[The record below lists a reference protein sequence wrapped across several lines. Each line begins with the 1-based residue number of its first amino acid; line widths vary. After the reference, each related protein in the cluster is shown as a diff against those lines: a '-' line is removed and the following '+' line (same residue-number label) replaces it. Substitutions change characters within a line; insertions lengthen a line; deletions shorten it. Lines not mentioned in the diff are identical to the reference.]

1 MKKSKLVLLTVLI
14 ILVLYCGVVI
24 FVTKPNAFAFDSL
37 IKKSADSAATAAT
50 AAAAKTP
57 AEEKA
62 EHDALVAEMETIAA
76 KHADSAVEKAGK
88 NADAAIKDAIG
99 RLEVNDD
106 GEVDVAALVKV
117 AVENAVADVKAE
129 IIKEASDIATS
140 NILSHEDEVI
150 DAVTDNILANE
161 DEFVQTVLNRVLA
174 NEDEFA
180 QRVTDSVLA
189 KLEKALNEALDELSA
204 YTPQNDY
211 EAERKQI
218 RESEIQKLLEQLHD

>member
-24 FVTKPNAFAFDSL
+24 FVTKPNAFAFDSI

-57 AEEKA
+57 AQEKA

-88 NADAAIKDAIG
+88 NTDAAIKDALG
-99 RLEVNDD
+99 RLEVKD
-106 GEVDVAALVKV
+106 GEVDIASLVKM
-117 AVENAVADVKAE
+117 AVEDAVAEAKAE

-150 DAVTDNILANE
+150 DAVTDKILANE

-189 KLEKALNEALDELSA
+189 KLEQALNEALEELAA

>member
-24 FVTKPNAFAFDSL
+24 FITKPNAFAFDSI

-88 NADAAIKDAIG
+88 NADAAIKEALGKI
-99 RLEVNDD
+99 EVKD
-106 GEVDVAALVKV
+106 GEVDVASLVKM
-117 AVENAVADVKAE
+117 AVDDAVAEAKAE
-129 IIKEASDIATS
+129 IIKEASSIATS

-150 DAVTDNILANE
+150 DAVTDKILANE
-161 DEFVQTVLNRVLA
+161 DEFVQTVLNRVLE

-180 QRVTDSVLA
+180 KRVTDSVLA
-189 KLEKALNEALDELSA
+189 RLEQALNEALEELAA

-211 EAERKQI
+211 DAQRKQI

>member
-24 FVTKPNAFAFDSL
+24 FVTKPNAFAFDSI

-50 AAAAKTP
+50 AAAAMTP
-57 AEEKA
+57 AQEKA

-88 NADAAIKDAIG
+88 NTDAAIKDALG
-99 RLEVNDD
+99 RLEVKD
-106 GEVDVAALVKV
+106 GEVDVASLVKM
-117 AVENAVADVKAE
+117 AVEDAVAEAKAE

-150 DAVTDNILANE
+150 DAVTDKILANE

-189 KLEKALNEALDELSA
+189 KLEQALNEALEELAA

>member
-1 MKKSKLVLLTVLI
+1 MKKNKLVLLTVLI

-24 FVTKPNAFAFDSL
+24 FVTKPNAFAFDSI

-88 NADAAIKDAIG
+88 NADAAIKEALG
-99 RLEVNDD
+99 KLEVKD
-106 GEVDVAALVKV
+106 GEVDVASLVKM
-117 AVENAVADVKAE
+117 AVEDAVAEAKAE
-129 IIKEASDIATS
+129 IIKEASSIATS

-150 DAVTDNILANE
+150 DAVTDKILANE
-161 DEFVQTVLNRVLA
+161 DEFVQTVLNRVLE

-180 QRVTDSVLA
+180 KRVTDSVLA
-189 KLEKALNEALDELSA
+189 KLEQALNEALEELAA

-211 EAERKQI
+211 EAQRKQI

>member
-1 MKKSKLVLLTVLI
+1 MKKNKLVLLTVLI

-24 FVTKPNAFAFDSL
+24 FVTKPNAFAFDSI

-88 NADAAIKDAIG
+88 NADAAIKEALG
-99 RLEVNDD
+99 KLEVKD
-106 GEVDVAALVKV
+106 GEVDVASLVKMS
-117 AVENAVADVKAE
+117 VEDAVAEAKAE
-129 IIKEASDIATS
+129 IIQEASSIATS

-150 DAVTDNILANE
+150 DAVTDKILANE
-161 DEFVQTVLNRVLA
+161 DEFVQTVLNRVLE

-180 QRVTDSVLA
+180 KRVTDSVLA
-189 KLEKALNEALDELSA
+189 KLEQALNEALEELAA

-211 EAERKQI
+211 EAQRKQI

>member
-24 FVTKPNAFAFDSL
+24 FITKPNAFAFDSI

-88 NADAAIKDAIG
+88 NADAAIKEALG
-99 RLEVNDD
+99 KLEVKD
-106 GEVDVAALVKV
+106 GEVDVASLVKM
-117 AVENAVADVKAE
+117 AVEDAVAEAKAE
-129 IIKEASDIATS
+129 IIQEASSIATS

-150 DAVTDNILANE
+150 DAVTDKILANE
-161 DEFVQTVLNRVLA
+161 DEFVQTVLNRVLE

-180 QRVTDSVLA
+180 KRVTDSVLA
-189 KLEKALNEALDELSA
+189 KLEQALNEALEELAA

-211 EAERKQI
+211 EAQRKQI